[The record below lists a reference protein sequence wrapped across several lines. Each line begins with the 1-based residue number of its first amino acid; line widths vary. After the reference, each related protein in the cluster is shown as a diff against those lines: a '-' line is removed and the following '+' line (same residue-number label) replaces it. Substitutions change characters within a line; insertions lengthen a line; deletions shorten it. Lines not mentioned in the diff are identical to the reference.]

1 MVDKVRFY
9 PNRGQRKQIIREE
22 NKLGFFVKHDDFID
36 SNDRPTDGK
45 SGRLTLTDTRDIV
58 AKTRL
63 KKQEVQDLIIEQFAK
78 QNNIE
83 ITN

>member
-9 PNRGQRKQIIREE
+9 PNIGQRKQIIREE

-36 SNDRPTDGK
+36 SNDMPTDGK
-45 SGRLTLTDTRDIV
+45 SGRLTLTDTRDV
-58 AKTRL
+58 VTKVRL
-63 KKQEVQDLIIEQFAK
+63 RRQEVQDLVIEQFAK
-78 QNNIE
+78 LNNIE